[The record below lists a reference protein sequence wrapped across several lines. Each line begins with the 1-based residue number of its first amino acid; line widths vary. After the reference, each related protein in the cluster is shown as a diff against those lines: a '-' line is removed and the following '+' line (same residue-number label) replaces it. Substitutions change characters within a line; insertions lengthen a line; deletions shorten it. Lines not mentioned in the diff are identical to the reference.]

1 MSGHERRFSR
11 RALLGAVG
19 VAGAGAALGGVGI
32 ERALSEPEQRRTT
45 VPFYGDHQAGIA
57 TAAQD
62 RLHFAAFDLTTERP
76 SDLRDLM
83 RVWTE
88 ASARMCAG
96 RVAGPENANP
106 YAPTEDTGEAL
117 GLDPSRLTITF
128 GFGPS
133 LFDGRFGLAA
143 KRPEALR
150 ELPAFAG
157 DTLDPE
163 RSGGDLC
170 VQACADDPQVVF
182 HAVRN
187 LARLGRGLVVMRWSQ
202 LGFGRTSTTS
212 RSQSTPRN
220 LMGFKDG
227 TKNIKLEDEDSLRD
241 FVWVGQD
248 DRPEWLRGGSYV
260 VTRRIRMLIEVW
272 DRATLL
278 DQEQTIGR
286 TKIAGAP
293 LGETEEFDPIQLAKK
308 DSSGDPIIPMDAH
321 IRLASPTEHGG
332 TKILRRGY
340 SFTDGMDTRLG
351 QLDAGLFFISYQRDP
366 KQFITLQDKLA
377 RLDALN
383 EYITHTGSA
392 VFACPPGPRP
402 GSPVGAGLLV

>member
-1 MSGHERRFSR
+1 
-11 RALLGAVG
+11 
-19 VAGAGAALGGVGI
+19 
-32 ERALSEPEQRRTT
+32 
-45 VPFYGDHQAGIA
+45 
-57 TAAQD
+57 
-62 RLHFAAFDLTTERP
+62 
-76 SDLRDLM
+76 
-83 RVWTE
+83 
-88 ASARMCAG
+88 
-96 RVAGPENANP
+96 
-106 YAPTEDTGEAL
+106 
-117 GLDPSRLTITF
+117 
-128 GFGPS
+128 
-133 LFDGRFGLAA
+133 
-143 KRPEALR
+143 
-150 ELPAFAG
+150 
-157 DTLDPE
+157 
-163 RSGGDLC
+163 
-170 VQACADDPQVVF
+170 
-182 HAVRN
+182 
-187 LARLGRGLVVMRWSQ
+187 
-202 LGFGRTSTTS
+202 
-212 RSQSTPRN
+212 
-220 LMGFKDG
+220 MGFKDG